1 MNIELLDSLSVSDIQ
16 SIRKLTD
23 DELYNYYK
31 DHRFDELE
39 LEYNYNNRVVTRHNW
54 KKIIENIIS
63 GKILV
68 NEFNSKNIDI
78 LISYL
83 DRDDDKFVDWVKS
96 LIGKQFK
103 NKKITLKYYLSDI
116 YVGHDLSSNN
126 LRGYDECR
134 IYNNNNM
141 KNREINTLIE
151 IIIYYLIF
159 MYEVD
164 NKDWNEYISGI
175 IGGRIYEQYQYIKN
189 GNFTKYINKIN
200 QIIEDLNIDIT
211 ILIEQH
217 IKHHIAGDNTKF
229 ILDEI
234 SKIKCKLIIE

>member
-1 MNIELLDSLSVSDIQ
+1 M
-16 SIRKLTD
+16 
-23 DELYNYYK
+23 
-31 DHRFDELE
+31 
-39 LEYNYNNRVVTRHNW
+39 

-83 DRDDDKFVDWVKS
+83 DRDDDKFVNWVKS

-189 GNFTKYINKIN
+189 GNFTKYINKTELVNLNTDEEIN
-200 QIIEDLNIDIT
+200 FIFYSNSDSTTVDICVNGDKMYLNSDFLFPLKSALLEFATSGLILFNNKIRKNRNIFKKRFYRSYDIINDSSDLFPLN
-211 ILIEQH
+211 
-217 IKHHIAGDNTKF
+217 NN
-229 ILDEI
+229 
-234 SKIKCKLIIE
+234 